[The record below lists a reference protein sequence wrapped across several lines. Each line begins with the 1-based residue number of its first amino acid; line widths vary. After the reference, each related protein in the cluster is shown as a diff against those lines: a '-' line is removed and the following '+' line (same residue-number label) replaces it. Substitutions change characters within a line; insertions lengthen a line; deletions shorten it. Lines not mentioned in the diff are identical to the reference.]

1 MQWEQVRTDMLITF
15 QVPWLSS
22 HRLWQ
27 QNMALLRQRPADPRR
42 GLVGVRGW
50 GTGPTRVDGEQAG
63 RTAGPRPQRRRRPR
77 PLSGL
82 TLSNWQGTWGAW
94 HLVVYKELR
103 GYGA

>member
-1 MQWEQVRTDMLITF
+1 MQREQVRTDMLITF

-27 QNMALLRQRPADPRR
+27 QNMALLRQRPADPQR

-63 RTAGPRPQRRRRPR
+63 RTAGPRPQEETASAPQWLDTVQLARN
-77 PLSGL
+77 LGGL
-82 TLSNWQGTWGAW
+82 ALGSLQGT
-94 HLVVYKELR
+94 
-103 GYGA
+103 